1 MLGRPGM
8 PAAGRSSNLGFQAIR
23 KIATTCASIQFSL
36 AYIYL
41 RLYSRVALGL
51 AITAAPE
58 EGGGPRHLTQSLSA
72 SGWGK
77 NMREAVSRATRVADL
92 PRARSPGGRRYRHVP
107 GQPTG
112 RTGRSGALRGFFD
125 VKVRGI
131 GTHTGEIH
139 REPEPNGRRAK
150 LSMVPRLS
158 HRGRSHGDEY

>member
-1 MLGRPGM
+1 M
-8 PAAGRSSNLGFQAIR
+8 PAAGRSSNLGFQAIQ
-23 KIATTCASIQFSL
+23 KIATTCASIQFAL
-36 AYIYL
+36 AYNCFTTL
-41 RLYSRVALGL
+41 FSRCAWSCDHGR
-51 AITAAPE
+51 AGRRRRGPPTSDAGRSARPA
-58 EGGGPRHLTQSLSA
+58 GGRTCAKRS
-72 SGWGK
+72 
-77 NMREAVSRATRVADL
+77 MRATRGADL
-92 PRARSPGGRRYRHVP
+92 PRARSPGRPPISECP
-107 GQPTG
+107 GQPTGRPG